1 MARRKKTDEPAQD
14 NLTNDA
20 DDNFGLPE
28 IEYEPLNREDEVVE
42 EEPVRETTTTT
53 TTTSYEPAATV
64 ESERPPLEEEPAP
77 IEEDITPDDPYTARY
92 GSEDEDE
99 SSPVWPK
106 VLGIALVL
114 VLLGGGAYYYFGIYK
129 PHQAELA
136 EAKQRAEAAKLEADR
151 KEAERQAELKR
162 IEDEKRRADSLANA
176 KPAVGAIERLTE
188 RTGRYY
194 VVVASGIDDDLLMDF
209 ANKLI
214 HKGYSCMLIPQHGK
228 VNYNRLAIDVK
239 DSYADAQTTA
249 DGLKGGDFGNEI
261 WVVKY

>member
-1 MARRKKTDEPAQD
+1 MARRKKTDDPAQD
-14 NLTNDA
+14 NLNNDA

-28 IEYEPLNREDEVVE
+28 IEYEPLKREDEPV
-42 EEPVRETTTTT
+42 EEPVNETTTTTT

-64 ESERPPLEEEPAP
+64 EPELPPLEQEPAP
-77 IEEDITPDDPYTARY
+77 LEQDITPDDQYTSRY
-92 GSEDEDE
+92 GSEDEGE
-99 SSPVWPK
+99 STPVWPK

-114 VLLGGGAYYYFGIYK
+114 VLLAGGAYYYLAIYK

-136 EAKQRAEAAKLEADR
+136 EAKLRAEAAKLEADR
-151 KEAERQAELKR
+151 KEAERQAELR
-162 IEDEKRRADSLANA
+162 RLEDEKRRADSLANA

-194 VVVASGIDDDLLMDF
+194 VVVASGIDDDLLLDF

-228 VNYNRLAIDVK
+228 INFNRLAIDVK